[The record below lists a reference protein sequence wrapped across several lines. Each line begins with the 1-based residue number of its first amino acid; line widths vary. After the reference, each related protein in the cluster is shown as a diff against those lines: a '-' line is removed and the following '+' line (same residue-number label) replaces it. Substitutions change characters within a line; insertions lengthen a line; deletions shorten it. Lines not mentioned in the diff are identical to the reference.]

1 MSRGGTRHVS
11 PFCPAPVRNPIA
23 ASLLFISLVCVAGF
37 AQAESDSDGSTSSW
51 YVQGGGYVHFSNEEE
66 YEGPPL
72 FGGIEHLDE
81 NLTLIGFSVFN
92 NSFGDFSQY
101 VYVGKQFQ
109 LSKKY
114 PGFRFKITAG
124 IVRGY
129 QGEHHDVMP
138 IRWGDAWGL
147 GAVPTIGYQGDRLGF
162 DVAVLSA
169 SGLLFIVGYEF

>member
-1 MSRGGTRHVS
+1 MSKAGTRNLGAFY
-11 PFCPAPVRNPIA
+11 PTPVRNLIES
-23 ASLLFISLVCVAGF
+23 SLLLISLACVAAD
-37 AQAESDSDGSTSSW
+37 AQAEPDISTSAW
-51 YVQGGGYVHFSNEEE
+51 YLQAGGYVHFSNDED

-72 FGGIEHLDE
+72 FGGIEHRDE

-101 VYVGKQFQ
+101 LYVGKQFQ

-124 IVRGY
+124 IAHGY

-138 IRWGDAWGL
+138 IRWGDSWGL
-147 GAVPTIGYQGDRLGF
+147 GAVPTIGYQGDRVGF
-162 DVAVLSA
+162 DLAVLSA
-169 SGLLFIVGYEF
+169 SGLLFLVGYEF

>member
-1 MSRGGTRHVS
+1 MSKAGTRFFGMLYPV
-11 PFCPAPVRNPIA
+11 PVRNLIKF
-23 ASLLFISLVCVAGF
+23 SLLLISLVCVA
-37 AQAESDSDGSTSSW
+37 AVAEAEPDSDSSTSSW
-51 YVQGGGYVHFSNEEE
+51 YLQGGGYVHFSNDED

-72 FGGIEHLDE
+72 FGGIEHRDE

-92 NSFGDFSQY
+92 NSFGYFSQY

-147 GAVPTIGYQGDRLGF
+147 GAVPTIGYQGDRVGF

-169 SGLLFIVGYEF
+169 SGLLFLVGYEF

>member
-1 MSRGGTRHVS
+1 MSKAGTRYLGAFYAV
-11 PFCPAPVRNPIA
+11 PVRNLIES
-23 ASLLFISLVCVAGF
+23 SLLLISLVCVA
-37 AQAESDSDGSTSSW
+37 ADVQAEPDSDSSTGSW
-51 YVQGGGYVHFSNEEE
+51 YLQAGGYVHFSNDEE

-72 FGGIEHLDE
+72 FGGIEHRDE

-109 LSKKY
+109 LSQKY

-129 QGEHHDVMP
+129 QGEHHEILP
-138 IRWGDAWGL
+138 IRWGDSWGL
-147 GAVPTIGYQGDRLGF
+147 GAVPTIGYEGDRLGF

-169 SGLLFIVGYEF
+169 SGMLFLVGYEF

>member
-1 MSRGGTRHVS
+1 MSKAGTRYLGAFYRV
-11 PFCPAPVRNPIA
+11 PVRNLIES
-23 ASLLFISLVCVAGF
+23 SLLLISLVCVA
-37 AQAESDSDGSTSSW
+37 AVAKAEPNSDSGTSSW
-51 YVQGGGYVHFSNEEE
+51 YLEGGAYVHFSNDED

-72 FGGIEHLDE
+72 FVGIEHRDE

-109 LSKKY
+109 LSQKY

-129 QGEHHDVMP
+129 EDEHHEILP
-138 IRWGDAWGL
+138 IRWGDSWGL
-147 GAVPTIGYQGDRLGF
+147 GAVPTIGYQGDRVGF

-169 SGLLFIVGYEF
+169 SGLLFLVGYEF